1 MTVFELVFD
10 RTTLFHFVMVTC
22 LLGGAAGWLSGRA
35 IAITWRPFWVL
46 VPAALALGAGVRFL
60 HFALF
65 DERLTSLPLVGVD
78 AAVAFVFALVGYWM
92 TRSRQME
99 RQYGFLHRR

>member
-1 MTVFELVFD
+1 MSDIVFD
-10 RTTLFHFVMVTC
+10 RTTIFHFVMVTF

-35 IAITWRPFWVL
+35 IAITWRPFWML
-46 VPAALALGAGVRFL
+46 VPAALGLGAGIRFI

-65 DERLTSLPLVGVD
+65 DERLASLPLVGVD
-78 AAVAFVFALVGYWM
+78 AVAAFMFALVGYHM
-92 TRSRQME
+92 TRSRQMA